1 MEKKKQTG
9 IGNLRTIELE
19 YQPVFDIHLN
29 MAIDYEVSMR
39 INDKVMG
46 VMLQDLFIPIAE
58 KSNQICQLGLW
69 AIEECCEAIN
79 RCEEREA
86 DINSCIVWISVK
98 HICKKNF
105 VPSVMKILNKY
116 NVKPDKFC
124 FNINESILEATK
136 DQIEA
141 NFKELREL
149 GFKISIDDLGLEY
162 TSLSNLSH
170 YDVDYIGI
178 HASLIEDIMESERT
192 QNMIQGLIDFC
203 KKIEVET
210 RVDGIDTVEKAELL
224 KKLGVDQL
232 KGPLYGKPI
241 SEKSIV

>member
-1 MEKKKQTG
+1 MEQKNQTG
-9 IGNLRTIELE
+9 IGRLRTIELQ

-29 MAIDYEVSMR
+29 MAIDYEISMR

-46 VMLQDLFIPIAE
+46 VMLQDLFIPVAE

-69 AIEECCEAIN
+69 AIEECCEAIK
-79 RCEEREA
+79 RCEAREA

-98 HICKKNF
+98 HIAKKNF
-105 VPSVMKILNKY
+105 VPSVMKILDKY
-116 NVKPDKFC
+116 GIKPDRFC
-124 FNINESILEATK
+124 FNINQSILEATK
-136 DQIEA
+136 DQILA
-141 NFKELREL
+141 NIQELREL

-170 YDVDYIGI
+170 YDVDYVGI

-192 QNMIQGLIDFC
+192 QNMVQGLIDFC

-210 RVDGIDTVEKAELL
+210 RVDGIDTPEKAEML

-232 KGPLYGKPI
+232 KGPFYGDPVP
-241 SEKSIV
+241 EKSIV